1 MHSSPLVV
9 LITVL
14 NTVDGERNEKKK
26 KKILD
31 AFNRFHGEES
41 SPLLHPRCSP
51 RNVARRW
58 SGPPPPQL
66 AAPICSSWPADLGP
80 ASSLPPDLVVPPLAA
95 VEEREAITHRLSS
108 SCCPVVCCTSWPP
121 CICSSSEFKMRGRW
135 RRRRQRVEEDDGRPG
150 LSLTKPSFL
159 LARSWPGRVV
169 KLDLSVSAQP
179 G

>member
-1 MHSSPLVV
+1 MSLAAGLV
-9 LITVL
+9 
-14 NTVDGERNEKKK
+14 
-26 KKILD
+26 
-31 AFNRFHGEES
+31 
-41 SPLLHPRCSP
+41 LHPR
-51 RNVARRW
+51 R
-58 SGPPPPQL
+58 
-66 AAPICSSWPADLGP
+66 SSWPADLGP

-108 SCCPVVCCTSWPP
+108 SCCPVVCGTSWPP
-121 CICSSSEFKMRGRW
+121 CICSSSEFKKEGGSGMRGRW

>member
-1 MHSSPLVV
+1 MHNKNHSAYYCLTNGGRNKIIPRCIRRLLWCLSQC
-9 LITVL
+9 LIL
-14 NTVDGERNEKKK
+14 SMEKEMKKKK

-31 AFNRFHGEES
+31 AFNRFLGEES

-58 SGPPPPQL
+58 SGPPPPPL

-121 CICSSSEFKMRGRW
+121 CICSSSELKK
-135 RRRRQRVEEDDGRPG
+135 EA
-150 LSLTKPSFL
+150 FL